1 MTAIYRRNF
10 VAGASSLALGWTQT
24 AWAAVPDSRNLTFNV
39 FRKGSPIGAHSVTF
53 EPAGEA
59 LTVRIAVD
67 FAVKF
72 GPVTLYRYK
81 LRGTEEWQRGMLM
94 SANADT
100 VDGGDKA
107 WLRAARQNGR
117 LRVEGSA
124 VQPYVAPE
132 GSITASHW
140 NPAELRAPM
149 VNMQNGELLDFTIT
163 PRGTETVRAGGRD
176 VAARQYALTGPAEM
190 NLWYDPADIWTR
202 LRAIGSDGSEIT
214 YERA

>member
-1 MTAIYRRNF
+1 MTAINRRNF
-10 VAGASSLALGWTQT
+10 IAGASGLGFGWAQT
-24 AWAAVPDSRNLTFNV
+24 GWAAVPDSRNLTFDV
-39 FRKGSPIGAHSVTF
+39 FRKGSAIGTHSVVF

-67 FAVKF
+67 LAGKL
-72 GPVTLYRYK
+72 GPITLYRYN
-81 LRGTEEWQRGMLM
+81 LRGIEQWQRGVLM
-94 SANADT
+94 SASADT

-107 WLRAARQNGR
+107 LLRLARQDGR

-124 VQPYVAPE
+124 GKPYVAPE

-149 VNMQNGELLDFTIT
+149 INLQNGELLDFTVT
-163 PRGTETVRAGGRD
+163 PRGTQTVRASGRD
-176 VAARQYALTGPAEM
+176 VSARQYALTGPAEM
-190 NLWYDPADIWTR
+190 NLWYDPADVWTR
-202 LRAIGSDGSEIT
+202 LRAIGTDGSEIT